1 MLIATDLDGTFLSP
15 DATVSPR
22 NRAAVEAAEAAGIRV
37 VPVTGRAIGGL
48 RIIGPVFHQHSL
60 VCNGAVGVNMST
72 GETLFTATMPVH
84 TVKSYVDQ
92 VTAELPGTVFCAE
105 VGDSSVFLVEKG
117 YDDIVPA
124 SESENDPAE
133 HVRVSREEL
142 CSTEAVKLM
151 VVHPTVPAQDIY
163 QASQRLQVPGV
174 HATWSGFTV
183 AEAGPAG
190 VTKASGLERI
200 CHLLGEDRA
209 DVVALGDGAND
220 VEMLQWAGTS
230 YAMGG
235 AQPEAIAAADRRAPS
250 CQEDGFAVVVEDLLA
265 SR

>member
-1 MLIATDLDGTFLSP
+1 
-15 DATVSPR
+15 
-22 NRAAVEAAEAAGIRV
+22 
-37 VPVTGRAIGGL
+37 
-48 RIIGPVFHQHSL
+48 
-60 VCNGAVGVNMST
+60 
-72 GETLFTATMPVH
+72 
-84 TVKSYVDQ
+84 
-92 VTAELPGTVFCAE
+92 
-105 VGDSSVFLVEKG
+105 
-117 YDDIVPA
+117 
-124 SESENDPAE
+124 
-133 HVRVSREEL
+133 
-142 CSTEAVKLM
+142 M

-250 CQEDGFAVVVEDLLA
+250 CQEDGFAVVVEELLA

>member
-124 SESENDPAE
+124 FESENDPAE

-151 VVHPTVPAQDIY
+151 VVHPTVPAQ
-163 QASQRLQVPGV
+163 
-174 HATWSGFTV
+174 
-183 AEAGPAG
+183 
-190 VTKASGLERI
+190 
-200 CHLLGEDRA
+200 
-209 DVVALGDGAND
+209 
-220 VEMLQWAGTS
+220 EMLQWAGTS

-250 CQEDGFAVVVEDLLA
+250 CQEDGFAVVVEELLA